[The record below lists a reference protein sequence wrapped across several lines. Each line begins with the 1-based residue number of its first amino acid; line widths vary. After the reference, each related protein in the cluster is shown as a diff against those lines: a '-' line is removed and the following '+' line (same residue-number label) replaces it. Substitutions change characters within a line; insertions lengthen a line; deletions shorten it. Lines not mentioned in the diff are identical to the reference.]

1 MTKIICT
8 TRAVTQKARP
18 KSKTIFLT
26 ENIIDNNVKEVKQI
40 ERDRN
45 LYNFKYLGKNK
56 SNQLRI
62 EIDNFLS
69 IPIEFGPKQEICEV
83 VLDGNTKC
91 D

>member
-8 TRAVTQKARP
+8 TRAIAQKAQP
-18 KSKTIFLT
+18 KTKTIFLT
-26 ENIIDNNVKEVKQI
+26 ENIIDNDVKEVKQI
-40 ERDRN
+40 ERDKN
-45 LYNFKYLGKNK
+45 LYNFKYLGKNEK
-56 SNQLRI
+56 KQLRI

-83 VLDGNTKC
+83 ILNGNTKC